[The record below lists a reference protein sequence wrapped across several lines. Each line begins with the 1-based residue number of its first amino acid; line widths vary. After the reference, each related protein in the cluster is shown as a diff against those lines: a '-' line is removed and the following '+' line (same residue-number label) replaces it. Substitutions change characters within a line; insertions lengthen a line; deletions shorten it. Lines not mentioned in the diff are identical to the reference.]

1 MSTGMLPL
9 TGAILA
15 GILAL
20 FLAPLIFR
28 ETRRARAIDRRLA
41 VLRGQA
47 VALAPVLDP
56 LDRRDGGRVFSVL
69 GLAVLR
75 VFSMVMPIGA
85 AEREKLA
92 QMLRK
97 GGFGQPEALSVFLSI
112 KLASGL
118 RAERRVWCVCRRFGD
133 DRAIQSC
140 HRPGRIGGL
149 HRRRN
154 FPGIRA
160 PREGPGRRVRK
171 MQSALPDALDMMVM
185 CLETGLTVERG
196 IMTVGEELMPIEP
209 NLGREFRQIEAEIRV
224 GADRRA
230 VLEDYHRRTEIEG
243 LADFAMALIQSDRYG
258 TPLSQSMK
266 SIAADERQQR
276 AARVATQAERLPVL
290 MTLPMLI
297 FVVPGTMLLVAGPG
311 FLGAMSALSSFAG

>member
-9 TGAILA
+9 TGAIVA

-28 ETRRARAIDRRLA
+28 ETRRARAIDRRLS

-47 VALAPVLDP
+47 AAPAAVLDP
-56 LDRRDGGRVFSVL
+56 LDRRDGGRVFGML

-75 VFSMVMPIGA
+75 ACSMVMPVGA

-97 GGFGQPEALSVFLSI
+97 GGFGKPEALSVFLSI
-112 KLASGL
+112 KFASGL
-118 RAERRVWCVCRRFGD
+118 ALGVGSGVLAAGSEMVGQYSL
-133 DRAIQSC
+133 AIAVAVLV
-140 HRPGRIGGL
+140 GFVIGGI
-149 HRRRN
+149 
-154 FPGIRA
+154 FPEYGLRA
-160 PREGPGRRVRK
+160 KAGRRMRK

-196 IMTVGEELMPIEP
+196 IMTVAEELTPIEP
-209 NLGREFRQIEAEIRV
+209 SLAREFQQIEAEIRV

-230 VLEDYHRRTEIEG
+230 VLEDYHRRTDIEG

-266 SIAADERQQR
+266 SIATDARLQR

-297 FVVPGTMLLVAGPG
+297 FVVPGTMFLVAGPG
-311 FLGAMSALSSFAG
+311 FLGAMSALSALGGG

>member
-47 VALAPVLDP
+47 VTLAPVLDP
-56 LDRRDGGRVFSVL
+56 LDRRDGGRVFSAM

-75 VFSMVMPIGA
+75 VFSMVVPIGA

-118 RAERRVWCVCRRFGD
+118 ALSAGFGVFAAGSEMIGQYSLGIAMAALVGFIVGGIFPEYGLRAKV
-133 DRAIQSC
+133 
-140 HRPGRIGGL
+140 
-149 HRRRN
+149 
-154 FPGIRA
+154 
-160 PREGPGRRVRK
+160 GRRVRK

-196 IMTVGEELMPIEP
+196 IMTVAEELMPIEP
-209 NLGREFRQIEAEIRV
+209 NLAREFRQIEAEIRV

-266 SIAADERQQR
+266 SIASDERQQR

-297 FVVPGTMLLVAGPG
+297 FVVPGTMFLVAGPG